1 MSTLRGLAVRWRWI
15 CVVAFGALVGG
26 GLMTLSPW
34 AVFGPVVPAVE
45 DTASSGQLLVYLL
58 ALWGVGFLTV
68 GTVPVGGPKGE
79 QQIGQFVASFLGRL
93 TLLIVAVLWVDLQ
106 ITRIAEVEKVP
117 VWNYWLLIIVY
128 TMGAFVFG
136 LILMWLICLTFG
148 RPQPQQPGRCKCH
161 SSGKCFL
168 RSGPESVGS

>member
-117 VWNYWLLIIVY
+117 
-128 TMGAFVFG
+128 G
-136 LILMWLICLTFG
+136 
-148 RPQPQQPGRCKCH
+148 KCSELRGSEQLAACGEGIQ
-161 SSGKCFL
+161 SSGAPGTEEG
-168 RSGPESVGS
+168 SESHLGVGALG